1 MTMTN
6 TFIGRTQHPGKW
18 AGTPYHFDPT
28 LSRDILD
35 RFTTCMDDLP
45 PEHLASIETIAR
57 GYGEVYAI
65 ARAFK
70 EALGAN
76 LLDRAIE
83 AAQSEQS
90 FHIALAAPLMV
101 WCLNHPWKEELY
113 VDVMVCKW
121 MSRTLDSCSSAT
133 AIERA
138 NTLMAQLLPLVP
150 DIAQD
155 VRGPF
160 LAQFLQAMY
169 RCATPWKNP
178 QHAALCAHY
187 LELSHA
193 LTQHCLLES
202 QGDGRFM
209 GDVWGKY
216 ASLALE
222 ETRGDEQA
230 KLAAWLATS
239 VLPVDDL
246 LPLLSWGSA
255 QVWTRPEV
263 AAFLLPH
270 LSKRESSRFEE
281 LPWSTGNNA
290 LATNQTLIRTYC
302 PLLYPLLELALAPS
316 EWSDK
321 AVVEAWLVEHDKA
334 IECLPLPDE
343 LSLG

>member
-1 MTMTN
+1 MTN

-35 RFTTCMDDLP
+35 RFTSGMPELST
-45 PEHLASIETIAR
+45 EHLASIKTVAR

-70 EALGAN
+70 EALGTH

-83 AAQSEQS
+83 AAESAQS

-101 WCLNHPWKEELY
+101 WCLNHSGEEEIY
-113 VDVMVCKW
+113 VDVMVCTW
-121 MSRTLDSCSSAT
+121 MSRTLDSCSSGG

-150 DIAQD
+150 AIAED
-155 VRGPF
+155 ARGPF

-178 QHAALCAHY
+178 QHATLCAHY

-193 LTQHCLLES
+193 LTQHCVLEKHD
-202 QGDGRFM
+202 DGRAM
-209 GDVWGKY
+209 GDVWTKY

-222 ETRGDEQA
+222 ETRGEEQA

-239 VLPVDDL
+239 ALPTSAL
-246 LPLLSWGSA
+246 LPILSWGSA
-255 QVWTRPEV
+255 QVWTCPEV

-270 LSKRESSRFEE
+270 LPQRESSRFDE
-281 LPWSTGNNA
+281 LPWSTGNDA
-290 LATNQTLIRTYC
+290 LATNQALTRTYC
-302 PLLYPLLELALAPS
+302 PSLHPLLELALAPS
-316 EWSDK
+316 DWS
-321 AVVEAWLVEHDKA
+321 EKA
-334 IECLPLPDE
+334 IVGTWLAEHETPIQSLPLPDE
-343 LSLG
+343 LSL